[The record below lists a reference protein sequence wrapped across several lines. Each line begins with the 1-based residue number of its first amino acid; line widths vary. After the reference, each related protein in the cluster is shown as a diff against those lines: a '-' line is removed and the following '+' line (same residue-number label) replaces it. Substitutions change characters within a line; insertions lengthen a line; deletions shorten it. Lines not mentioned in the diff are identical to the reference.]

1 LTFDALVL
9 AAAVAEL
16 KQALLNARVQRIY
29 QPSATEIVLHL
40 HRYREQH
47 CLLLSCHPRL
57 ARLHLTGASF
67 SNPQSPPPFCMLLR
81 KYLVGS
87 SLAAI
92 TVPPLER
99 VAVFQFNPP
108 EGRPGARLIA
118 EVMGRRSN
126 IILVDE
132 GGTILGAIKTVSRES
147 NPHRAVLPGELYQPP
162 PVPPRLDPLAF
173 TPRQLQE
180 ALAPRLEKGS
190 SPEAALSAAVQGL
203 SPLMARELLHRSG
216 GLLPG
221 RQDLERLAGEIKAL
235 FLASREGRWEP
246 VLVPEGGLYAAF
258 PLKHLDLKQP
268 AYREINRLLD
278 DFYRELARRELLARK
293 QETVNRLVRQHLS
306 RLETKLARQQEELE
320 RAEDADAYKLKGE
333 LLLAYPHAVPRGAT
347 RVELPD
353 PEGSGQ
359 KLAIELNPALG
370 AVDNARAYFS
380 RYRKAKKGLEKIRTQ
395 MEKTR
400 EEKKY
405 WEEIRFAA
413 GEGDAASLEEICQEL
428 EEAGYLK
435 GKKGEGG
442 SRKKGAPPPQPLSYR
457 TSLGHTVLVGRNNRQ
472 NDYITFKLASRRD
485 TWLHAKDRPG
495 GHVLLKDAPY
505 PPPAESLEEA
515 ALLAA
520 YHSRGREESAVPVDF
535 TSVRHVRRGPGGK
548 PGFVLYDHFQTIT
561 VNMKDPRLKKIL
573 ARAGQPEAE
582 APPAD

>member
-1 LTFDALVL
+1 
-9 AAAVAEL
+9 
-16 KQALLNARVQRIY
+16 
-29 QPSATEIVLHL
+29 
-40 HRYREQH
+40 
-47 CLLLSCHPRL
+47 
-57 ARLHLTGASF
+57 
-67 SNPQSPPPFCMLLR
+67 
-81 KYLVGS
+81 
-87 SLAAI
+87 
-92 TVPPLER
+92 
-99 VAVFQFNPP
+99 
-108 EGRPGARLIA
+108 
-118 EVMGRRSN
+118 
-126 IILVDE
+126 
-132 GGTILGAIKTVSRES
+132 
-147 NPHRAVLPGELYQPP
+147 
-162 PVPPRLDPLAF
+162 
-173 TPRQLQE
+173 
-180 ALAPRLEKGS
+180 
-190 SPEAALSAAVQGL
+190 
-203 SPLMARELLHRSG
+203 MARELLHRSG

-442 SRKKGAPPPQPLSYR
+442 SRKKGAPPPSPSATGPPWGIRSWWGGTTARTTTSPSSWLPGGIPGSTPRIGREGMSCLKTPLSP
-457 TSLGHTVLVGRNNRQ
+457 SGGEPGRGGPAGRLPQ
-472 NDYITFKLASRRD
+472 P
-485 TWLHAKDRPG
+485 RPG
-495 GHVLLKDAPY
+495 GERRPGGLYLRAPCAAGSRREARLCPIRSLPNHNGKY
-505 PPPAESLEEA
+505 ERPPAEEN
-515 ALLAA
+515 
-520 YHSRGREESAVPVDF
+520 P
-535 TSVRHVRRGPGGK
+535 GPGRAAGGGSPARRLAGAGLNRAAAGAI
-548 PGFVLYDHFQTIT
+548 PGGS
-561 VNMKDPRLKKIL
+561 P
-573 ARAGQPEAE
+573 RAG
-582 APPAD
+582 AP